1 MGGLPA
7 SKLVERPGGHPDA
20 HPLPIMDPVGARALT
35 KEFHWDIAPIPA
47 PLTYSLSIQEKK
59 SRGKNAA
66 RKEIGDMEEWQN
78 GKTKEKGGKKSKDRK
93 KDGRVIPGGV
103 G

>member
-1 MGGLPA
+1 
-7 SKLVERPGGHPDA
+7 
-20 HPLPIMDPVGARALT
+20 
-35 KEFHWDIAPIPA
+35 
-47 PLTYSLSIQEKK
+47 
-59 SRGKNAA
+59 
-66 RKEIGDMEEWQN
+66 MEEWQN